1 MTKSFES
8 RIKKSAII
16 IQFLDDPEKKFVL
29 KNFGS
34 STPKEKYYQ
43 DLNDLFDSIVLSK
56 EVLSKTEEFL
66 KYHGK
71 DHGQLILNYAKGF
84 FGIIARTISDS
95 SDSDKIMIS
104 FLKYAEFAS
113 LKDMNDVLEYLIPD

>member
-16 IQFLDDPEKKFVL
+16 IQFLDDPEKNFVL

-43 DLNDLFDSIVLSK
+43 DLNDLFGSKVLSE
-56 EVLSKTEEFL
+56 EVLPKTEEFL
-66 KYHGK
+66 K

-84 FGIIARTISDS
+84 FGIIARKISDS
-95 SDSDKIMIS
+95 SDSDKIEIL
-104 FLKYAEFAS
+104 FLRDSKFAS
-113 LKDMNDVLEYLIPD
+113 LQDLKEVLKYLIPD